1 MFGRAR
7 NGLERRTMS
16 RRREKFLA
24 AVLLAIGMAFN
35 SIHANIPPAFIAGD
49 LIVKFTKES
58 PFGVLLAQELR
69 SDRVN
74 AKALNIA
81 AESLSAELGVALV
94 PIRVTSGQELVLSIE
109 RSKLA
114 RALQQQVARDPA
126 VHTVS
131 LVASA
136 NALLPATEIN
146 FTVDFAEH
154 SASKQAVLQAAQARL
169 QTSSEIRRLVA
180 RLVSGIY
187 PQPAGRIDSHG
198 QFILTVD
205 VAALTRDLVT
215 RLKRRPDVVYVQPSQ
230 IVRPNRSK
238 PNTE

>member
-1 MFGRAR
+1 
-7 NGLERRTMS
+7 MS

-24 AVLLAIGMAFN
+24 GVLLAIGMAFN
-35 SIHANIPPAFIAGD
+35 AIHANNPPAFIAGD
-49 LIVKFTKES
+49 LIVKFTVQS
-58 PFGVLLAQELR
+58 PFGVLLAQALR

-81 AESLSAELGVALV
+81 AERLSAELGVALV
-94 PIRVTSGQELVLSIE
+94 PTRVTSGQELVLSIE

-114 RALQQQVARDPA
+114 RAIQEQVARDPTVQA
-126 VHTVS
+126 VS
-131 LVASA
+131 LATSA

-154 SASKQAVLQAAQARL
+154 SPSKQAVQQAAQARR

-180 RLVSGIY
+180 RLVNGIY

-198 QFILTVD
+198 QLILTVD
-205 VAALTRDLVT
+205 VAELTRDLVT
-215 RLKRRPDVVYVQPSQ
+215 RLKRRPDVVYAQPSQ
-230 IVRPNRSK
+230 IVRPNGSK
-238 PNTE
+238 PNTEL